1 MDDFLENMPVWYE
14 NLLSDS
20 LSLAPRSHDVLEAVV
35 GIGGLVF
42 QRRED
47 EAFRLGNQLRQQII
61 ALCEHPGII
70 GELDSTQLKP
80 MLNDESY
87 PASLR
92 TRVRASLEVY

>member
-42 QRRED
+42 QGKED
-47 EAFRLGNQLRQQII
+47 EAFRLGNLLRQQRKTSENMVLPADLLLPSINLI
-61 ALCEHPGII
+61 
-70 GELDSTQLKP
+70 LKMYLP
-80 MLNDESY
+80 LNLLSK
-87 PASLR
+87 
-92 TRVRASLEVY
+92 